1 MTPAPPPP
9 REPTDPTA
17 ATEAAEAVEPDK
29 SRNVAQDWTATPA
42 AGDVGARGAQ
52 VRQEVL
58 GPMAERPPSAFAEPF
73 REWVLDAAW
82 GRVWDRPGL
91 DRRTRSCIT
100 LAVLAALRCED
111 ELAMHVEA
119 ALRNGVTREE
129 IAEVLLHATV
139 YAGAP
144 AGNAAFA
151 TATRVLADLDAAED
165 DG

>member
-1 MTPAPPPP
+1 VSG
-9 REPTDPTA
+9 
-17 ATEAAEAVEPDK
+17 AE
-29 SRNVAQDWTATPA
+29 
-42 AGDVGARGAQ
+42 
-52 VRQEVL
+52 VRREVL
-58 GPMAERPPSAFAEPF
+58 GPAADIPPAPFAEPF

-82 GRVWDRPGL
+82 GGVWDRPGL

-100 LAVLAALRCED
+100 LAVLAALRCTD

-119 ALRNGVTREE
+119 ALRNGVTRDE

-151 TATRVLADLDAAED
+151 TAARVL
-165 DG
+165 DGLE